1 MADQDPIR
9 GEAKQALM
17 GVMKAWQRLMDT
29 MSKASKTEYTRKT
42 DANGWTALDHFAHVS
57 AWERSRLTWLQGRP
71 RFEGLGVTSEQF
83 KLGYDELNEIVRD
96 QTKGQGYDEVMGAAL
111 SVHQAMVDEIRT
123 FDPDDVPRSGGISTA
138 EIADIG
144 AQITE
149 NLTDHYD
156 QHREY
161 IEEILAS

>member
-9 GEAKQALM
+9 NDAKHALM
-17 GVMKAWQRLMDT
+17 GAMQAWMRLMDT
-29 MSKASKTEYTRKT
+29 MAKAPKTDYTRKT
-42 DANGWTALDHFAHVS
+42 DPAGWTALDHFAHVS

-71 RFEGLGVTSEQF
+71 RFEGLGVTPEQF
-83 KLGYDELNEIVRD
+83 KLDYDELNEIVRA
-96 QTKGQGYDEVMGAAL
+96 QTQGQGYDEVMDAAL
-111 SVHQAMVDEIRT
+111 AVHQAMMDEIRT
-123 FDPDDVPRSGGISTA
+123 FDPDDVPRSGGIDTA

-161 IEEILAS
+161 IEKILAG

>member
-9 GEAKQALM
+9 SEAKQALM

-29 MSKASKTEYTRKT
+29 MSKAPKTEYTRKH
-42 DANGWTALDHFAHVS
+42 DANGWTALDHFAHAS

-83 KLGYDELNEIVRD
+83 KLDYDDLNEIVRE
-96 QTKGQGYDEVMGAAL
+96 QTKGQGYDEVMDAAL
-111 SVHQAMVDEIRT
+111 TVHQAMADEIRT
-123 FDPDDVPRSGGISTA
+123 FDPDDVPRSGGIDTA

-144 AQITE
+144 AQITA

-156 QHREY
+156 EHREY
-161 IEEILAS
+161 IEKILAG

>member
-1 MADQDPIR
+1 MAAQNPIR
-9 GEAKQALM
+9 HEAHEALK
-17 GVMKAWQRLMDT
+17 GVMQAWMRLMDT
-29 MSKASKTEYTRKT
+29 MSRAPREDYTRKT

-71 RFEGLGVTSEQF
+71 RFEGLEVTPEQF
-83 KLGYDELNEIVRD
+83 RLDYDPLNEIVRE
-96 QTKGQGYDEVMGAAL
+96 QTRGQGYDEVMQSAL
-111 SVHQAMVDEIRT
+111 AVHQAMVDEIRT
-123 FDPDDVPRSGGISTA
+123 FDPDDVPRSGGIDTA

-161 IEEILAS
+161 IEKILAG

>member
-1 MADQDPIR
+1 MAEQDTIR

-29 MSKASKTEYTRKT
+29 MSRAPKDHYTRKQ
-42 DANGWTALDHFAHVS
+42 DARGWTALDHFAHVS

-83 KLGYDELNEIVRD
+83 KLDYDALNELVRE
-96 QTKGQGYDEVMGAAL
+96 QTAGQGYDQVVNAAL

-123 FDPDDVPRSGGISTA
+123 FDPDDVPRSGGITTE

-144 AQITE
+144 AQITA
-149 NLTDHYD
+149 NLTEHYD
-156 QHREY
+156 EHREY
-161 IEEILAS
+161 IERILAS